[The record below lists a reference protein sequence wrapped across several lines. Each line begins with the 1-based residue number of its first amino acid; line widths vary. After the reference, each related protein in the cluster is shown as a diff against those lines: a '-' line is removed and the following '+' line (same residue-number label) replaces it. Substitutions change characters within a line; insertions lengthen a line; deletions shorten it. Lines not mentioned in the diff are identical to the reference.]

1 MQQTPYLSKEFLSQL
16 DAILDFYSKD
26 SIETARAF
34 YSELVERLKSISY
47 MPYRFRK
54 NKTINR
60 EDTRDLIFKGYV
72 VVFRIEQD
80 YIKILAIYKH
90 NLTPYS

>member
-1 MQQTPYLSKEFLSQL
+1 MQQIPYLSKEFLSQL
-16 DAILDFYSKD
+16 DAILYFYSKD

-60 EDTRDLIFKGYV
+60 EDIETLSLKGMWWSFV
-72 VVFRIEQD
+72 
-80 YIKILAIYKH
+80 
-90 NLTPYS
+90 

>member
-1 MQQTPYLSKEFLSQL
+1 MQQTPYLSKDFLSQL

-26 SIETARAF
+26 SIGTARAF
-34 YSELVERLKSISY
+34 YSELVERLKNISY

-80 YIKILAIYKH
+80 HIKILAIYKH

>member
-1 MQQTPYLSKEFLSQL
+1 MQQIPYISKEFLSQL

-34 YSELVERLKSISY
+34 YSELLERLKSISY

-60 EDTRDLIFKGYV
+60 EDIETLSLKGMWWSFV
-72 VVFRIEQD
+72 
-80 YIKILAIYKH
+80 
-90 NLTPYS
+90 

>member
-1 MQQTPYLSKEFLSQL
+1 MQQTPYLSKDFLSQL
-16 DAILDFYSKD
+16 DAVLDFYSKD

-34 YSELVERLKSISY
+34 YSELVERLKNISY

-80 YIKILAIYKH
+80 HIKILSIYKH

>member
-1 MQQTPYLSKEFLSQL
+1 MQQIPYLSKEFLSQL

-26 SIETARAF
+26 SVEAVWTF
-34 YSELVERLKSISY
+34 YCELLERLRSISY

-60 EDTRDLIFKGYV
+60 EDTRDLCGGLSYRTRSHKNTCNI
-72 VVFRIEQD
+72 
-80 YIKILAIYKH
+80 
-90 NLTPYS
+90 

>member
-1 MQQTPYLSKEFLSQL
+1 MQQTPYLSKDFLSQL
-16 DAILDFYSKD
+16 DAVLDFYSKD

-34 YSELVERLKSISY
+34 YSELVERLKNISY

-80 YIKILAIYKH
+80 HIKILAIYKH

>member
-1 MQQTPYLSKEFLSQL
+1 MQQIPYLSKEVLSQL

-26 SIETARAF
+26 SVETAWTF

-54 NKTINR
+54 K
-60 EDTRDLIFKGYV
+60 
-72 VVFRIEQD
+72 
-80 YIKILAIYKH
+80 
-90 NLTPYS
+90 

>member
-26 SIETARAF
+26 SVEAAWIF
-34 YSELVERLKSISY
+34 YCELLERLKSISY
-47 MPYRFRK
+47 MSYRFRK

-60 EDTRDLIFKGYV
+60 EDIETLSLKGMWWSFV
-72 VVFRIEQD
+72 
-80 YIKILAIYKH
+80 
-90 NLTPYS
+90 

>member
-1 MQQTPYLSKEFLSQL
+1 MQQIPYLSKEFLSQL
-16 DAILDFYSKD
+16 DAVLDFYSKD

-34 YSELVERLKSISY
+34 YSELVERLKNISY

-60 EDTRDLIFKGYV
+60 EDTRDLCGGLSYRTRSHKNTCNI
-72 VVFRIEQD
+72 
-80 YIKILAIYKH
+80 
-90 NLTPYS
+90 

>member
-1 MQQTPYLSKEFLSQL
+1 MQQTPYLSKDFLSQL
-16 DAILDFYSKD
+16 DAVLDFYSKD

-34 YSELVERLKSISY
+34 YSELVERLKNISY

>member
-1 MQQTPYLSKEFLSQL
+1 MQQTPYLSKDFLSQL

-26 SIETARAF
+26 SIETTRAF

-80 YIKILAIYKH
+80 DIKILAIYKH

>member
-1 MQQTPYLSKEFLSQL
+1 MQQTPYLSKDFLSQL

-26 SIETARAF
+26 SVETARAF
-34 YSELVERLKSISY
+34 YSELLERLKSISY

-60 EDTRDLIFKGYV
+60 EDTRDLIFK
-72 VVFRIEQD
+72 RICGG
-80 YIKILAIYKH
+80 L
-90 NLTPYS
+90 S

>member
-1 MQQTPYLSKEFLSQL
+1 
-16 DAILDFYSKD
+16 
-26 SIETARAF
+26 
-34 YSELVERLKSISY
+34 

>member
-1 MQQTPYLSKEFLSQL
+1 MQQTPYLSKDFLSQL
-16 DAILDFYSKD
+16 DAILDFYYKD

>member
-1 MQQTPYLSKEFLSQL
+1 MQQTPYLSKDFLSQL
-16 DAILDFYSKD
+16 DAVLDFYSKD

-34 YSELVERLKSISY
+34 YSELVERLKNISY

-60 EDTRDLIFKGYV
+60 EDTRDLTFKGYV

-80 YIKILAIYKH
+80 HIKILAIYKH

>member
-1 MQQTPYLSKEFLSQL
+1 MQQTPYLSKDFLSQL

-34 YSELVERLKSISY
+34 YSELAERLKSISY

-72 VVFRIEQD
+72 VVFRIE
-80 YIKILAIYKH
+80 
-90 NLTPYS
+90 

>member
-1 MQQTPYLSKEFLSQL
+1 MQQTPYLSKDFLSQL

-26 SIETARAF
+26 SIETTRAF

-54 NKTINR
+54 NKTTNR

-80 YIKILAIYKH
+80 HIKILAIYKH

>member
-1 MQQTPYLSKEFLSQL
+1 MQQTPYLSKDFLSQL

-34 YSELVERLKSISY
+34 YSELVERLKNISY
-47 MPYRFRK
+47 MPYIFRK

>member
-1 MQQTPYLSKEFLSQL
+1 MQQTPYLSKDFLSQL

-34 YSELVERLKSISY
+34 YSELVERLKNISY

>member
-1 MQQTPYLSKEFLSQL
+1 MQQIPDLSKEFLSQL

-26 SIETARAF
+26 IVETAWTF
-34 YSELVERLKSISY
+34 YCKLLERLKSISD

-60 EDTRDLIFKGYV
+60 EDTRDLIFKG
-72 VVFRIEQD
+72 
-80 YIKILAIYKH
+80 
-90 NLTPYS
+90 

>member
-16 DAILDFYSKD
+16 DAVLDFYSKD

-34 YSELVERLKSISY
+34 YSELVERLKNISY

>member
-1 MQQTPYLSKEFLSQL
+1 MQQIPYLSKEFLSQL

-26 SIETARAF
+26 SVEAAWIF
-34 YSELVERLKSISY
+34 YCELLERLKSISY

-60 EDTRDLIFKGYV
+60 ED
-72 VVFRIEQD
+72 IETLSL
-80 YIKILAIYKH
+80 KCMWW
-90 NLTPYS
+90 SFV